1 MDEGAYEIGD
11 EKLIVG
17 HIEMAR
23 MMNRIFCFSF
33 TFDRMTNHQ
42 IALAPDVW
50 APDHP
55 AWGGNPQGF
64 WMVAIRR
71 IGMEYFD
78 LFRNREGGEELPQSY
93 VAEKLHLS
101 KSDAEGIA
109 LLLNNI
115 AKEYYK
121 MIDERRKESMHPV
134 RKDEGRKDGP
144 NLS

>member
-1 MDEGAYEIGD
+1 
-11 EKLIVG
+11 
-17 HIEMAR
+17 
-23 MMNRIFCFSF
+23 
-33 TFDRMTNHQ
+33 
-42 IALAPDVW
+42 
-50 APDHP
+50 
-55 AWGGNPQGF
+55 
-64 WMVAIRR
+64 
-71 IGMEYFD
+71 MEYFD